1 MGDQSS
7 GESTQVANRDTLT
20 QCLRL
25 IATGDAVSRVQLAR
39 ATGMARSTVSS
50 YVAALLELEYIQEGA
65 SETMLRGRPATLLS
79 LGPRAPRILVV
90 DLSVRHTRVA
100 LFDLGESQLREAT
113 RAVGTDDGVSACIAA
128 IVDMVH
134 RDLKEEAVR
143 LAMVVASIPAPVN
156 LRTGVVAG
164 TNLPKEWAAHSFAHA
179 LESELGARVIVEND
193 ANLMA
198 LGESLD
204 AASVPLIYAHL
215 SHGIGVGIVTTAGDL
230 HVGADGI
237 AGDVGHAQLPGYS
250 GRRCRCG
257 KSNCVGVFTNMA
269 SIISDLGIAEL
280 GPGVHASD
288 DLVDELRRRFLANDE
303 DVLQRVR
310 EVSRAV
316 GGLLAVLVDFYN
328 PATLVL
334 GGELTTLGDTVLS
347 GVRGTIYEDALP
359 AATGRIAVRASMG
372 PSAILRGGARRADQL
387 LLDAEDLFDR
397 VSDVA

>member
-1 MGDQSS
+1 MTDQSAA
-7 GESTQVANRDTLT
+7 ESAQVANRDTLT
-20 QCLRL
+20 QCLKL
-25 IATGDAVSRVQLAR
+25 IATGEAVSRVQIAR
-39 ATGMARSTVSS
+39 VTGMARSTVSS
-50 YVAALLELEYIQEGA
+50 YVTALLELEYIQEGA

-79 LGPRAPRILVV
+79 LGVRAPRILVV
-90 DLSVRHTRVA
+90 DLSVRHTRTA
-100 LFDLGESQLREAT
+100 LFDLGETKLLSAT
-113 RAVGTDDGVSACIAA
+113 RSVGTDDGVTACIAA
-128 IVDMVH
+128 IVDMVRVEL
-134 RDLKEEAVR
+134 RDDVAR
-143 LAMVVASIPAPVN
+143 LAVVVASIPAPVN
-156 LRTGVVAG
+156 LRTGIVAG
-164 TNLPKEWAAHSFAHA
+164 TNLPPEWAGQSFAHA
-179 LESELGARVIVEND
+179 LERELGARIVVEND

-215 SHGIGVGIVTTAGDL
+215 SHGIGVGIVTNSGDL

-237 AGDVGHAQLPGYS
+237 AGDVGHAQLPGYT

-269 SIISDLGIAEL
+269 SIITDLGIAEL
-280 GPGVHASD
+280 SPGMHADD
-288 DLVDELRRRFLANDE
+288 DLVNELRRRFLAGDE

-347 GVRGTIYEDALP
+347 SVRGAIYEDALP

-372 PSAILRGGARRADQL
+372 ADAVLQGGARRADQL
-387 LLDAEDLFDR
+387 LLDADDLFDR
-397 VSDVA
+397 VSDLA